1 MSKNPEDWQEKRKNY
16 LAVAIICFLVG
27 TYFFTRVLSG
37 SYVIEPSDLEVYEN
51 LITAETP
58 EFKTTKG
65 KHSRRWIEFKCIN
78 NKSTF
83 EIASF
88 DYSCI
93 NINEVINEIKTGDT
107 ISIAILKNDIEDFDA
122 ETSCEIHS
130 LIKNDKEYLNIQCR
144 NKLDNKDSEKGFLV
158 LFAITIMTGI
168 VFLFPQ
174 KPKLFDQF
182 DPKGYSRIVKLHDKL
197 YSEKLKSNLRL
208 DIDFVPHIGIGNS
221 KDKFSCKKMVDQWNE
236 KEFSISGKITHLTVV
251 NYENDTIK

>member
-65 KHSRRWIEFKCIN
+65 KHSRKWIEFKCIN

-144 NKLDNKDSEKGFLV
+144 DKLDNKDGEKGFLV
-158 LFAITIMTGI
+158 LFVITIMTGI

-197 YSEKLKSNLRL
+197 YSEKLKVICALILILFLILELVTPRTN
-208 DIDFVPHIGIGNS
+208 FPV
-221 KDKFSCKKMVDQWNE
+221 KKWLTNGMKKSFQFQE
-236 KEFSISGKITHLTVV
+236 KSPT
-251 NYENDTIK
+251 